1 MLKPQCGK
9 RPEKASLDAAVCAR
23 CAALG
28 PTCCELTPGQ
38 EELCF
43 PVSLMEK
50 RRIDEFLGLEL
61 GGLAHERNSR
71 AFVNNLVRLFPRER
85 KIVETLFPSKGEHL
99 RLATDKTG
107 RCVFLGPGGCGLPN
121 EVRPYYCRLFPFWV
135 SGSRLTIFTPPGCL
149 AYREG
154 RSERPMLE
162 LLETAAVK
170 MIDLYCRLRMAWGLP
185 PKEGMQNV
193 TPSLAGLMK

>member
-1 MLKPQCGK
+1 MLKPQSG
-9 RPEKASLDAAVCAR
+9 KASEKNTLDAAVCAR

-28 PTCCELTPGQ
+28 PTCCELTPG
-38 EELCF
+38 EEESCF
-43 PVSLMEK
+43 PVSEMEK
-50 RRIDEFLGLEL
+50 RRIDEHLGLEL
-61 GGLAHERNSR
+61 GGLTQERNSR
-71 AFVNNLVRLFPRER
+71 AFVTNLVRLFPRER
-85 KIVETLFPSKGEHL
+85 KILETLFPPHGYHL
-99 RLATDKTG
+99 RLATDKAG
-107 RCVFLGPGGCGLPN
+107 RCAFLGPSGCGLPN

-135 SGSRLTIFTPPGCL
+135 SGSRLTVFTPPGCL

-154 RSERPMLE
+154 RSEKPMLE
-162 LLETAAVK
+162 LLETSAVK